1 MVDGIG
7 GAGNMVGSL
16 FGGMDQMQQAGGQ
29 QKQQLDPEMLKKMLE
44 EMLAGASGGQ
54 GSGGAGGGGAGGG
67 GNDPQAEGQRQQIQ
81 IPQMNSGQVNF
92 M

>member
-7 GAGNMVGSL
+7 SVGNMVGSL

-44 EMLAGASGGQ
+44 EMLAGGSGGQ
-54 GSGGAGGGGAGGG
+54 GGGG

>member
-1 MVDGIG
+1 MNMVDGIG

-44 EMLAGASGGQ
+44 DMLAGASGSQ
-54 GSGGAGGGGAGGG
+54 GGGGAGGG

>member
-54 GSGGAGGGGAGGG
+54 GSGGAGGGG
-67 GNDPQAEGQRQQIQ
+67 NDPQAEGQRQQIQ

>member
-44 EMLAGASGGQ
+44 DMLAGASGSQ
-54 GSGGAGGGGAGGG
+54 GGGGAGGG

>member
-16 FGGMDQMQQAGGQ
+16 FGGMDQMQQARGQ

-54 GSGGAGGGGAGGG
+54 GGGAEGG

>member
-16 FGGMDQMQQAGGQ
+16 FGGMDQMQQVGGQ

-54 GSGGAGGGGAGGG
+54 GSGGAGGGG
-67 GNDPQAEGQRQQIQ
+67 NDPQAEGQRQQIQ